1 MENNKQYF
9 YILASDVLRS
19 QTNSVKM
26 IATDHQLQ
34 SGDEELKVLMYKD
47 ELKILGALE
56 VADVTGVCNY
66 FKNPDHMGM
75 TFEYYKTNSDEK
87 LDEKNGFYVQ
97 LTNQQAIN
105 YLKEAAKFYS
115 KGRLFDGGDWR
126 TLPKCFR
133 VPFKFSMIGLK
144 AGDEI
149 VFRPTQ
155 LTVKIA
161 SDDEVEYQGVK
172 YYTSNFVQNF
182 MPIEKK
188 ISSNAYQGP
197 LFFDY
202 KGQKLDYWRREASRK
217 AKVALNLA
225 LDADEADTESDADA
239 MAATDSQD

>member
-9 YILASDVLRS
+9 YILHTKDLKNV
-19 QTNSVKM
+19 VKI
-26 IATDHQLQ
+26 IATDHQLKP
-34 SGDEELKVLMYKD
+34 GDKELDAFPLFGEYSIV
-47 ELKILGALE
+47 GALE

-66 FKNPDHMGM
+66 FKNPNHMGM

-87 LDEKNGFYVQ
+87 LDEKKGFYVQ
-97 LTNQQAIN
+97 LTNQQAIE

-133 VPFKFSMIGLK
+133 IPFKFSMIGLK

-172 YYTSNFVQNF
+172 YCTSNFVQNF

-217 AKVALNLA
+217 AKLALNLK
-225 LDADEADTESDADA
+225 LDDDEADTESDADA
-239 MAATDSQD
+239 IATIDSKD

>member
-1 MENNKQYF
+1 MGSNMQYF
-9 YILASDVLRS
+9 YILTSDMLRD
-19 QTNSVKM
+19 QTDSVKM

-34 SGDEELKVLMYKD
+34 SGDEELKIKMYKD

-66 FKNPDHMGM
+66 FKNSNHMGM
-75 TFEYYKTNSDEK
+75 KFDYYKTDSNEK
-87 LDEKNGFYVQ
+87 LDEKNGFYVK
-97 LTNQQAIN
+97 LTNQQAID
-105 YLKEAAKFYS
+105 YLKEAARFYS

-126 TLPKCFR
+126 TLPMCYR

-172 YYTSNFVQNF
+172 YSTSTFVQNF

-197 LFFDY
+197 MYFTY
-202 KGQKLDYWRREASRK
+202 KDNNLDYWRREASRK
-217 AKVALNLA
+217 AKLA
-225 LDADEADTESDADA
+225 LKLSLDEDEIETNTESEAIEGSLD
-239 MAATDSQD
+239 

>member
-9 YILASDVLRS
+9 YILHTKDLKNV
-19 QTNSVKM
+19 VKI
-26 IATDHQLQ
+26 IATDHQLKP
-34 SGDEELKVLMYKD
+34 GDKELDAFPLFGEYSIV
-47 ELKILGALE
+47 GALE

-66 FKNPDHMGM
+66 FKNPNHMGM
-75 TFEYYKTNSDEK
+75 KFEYHKQNKNDV
-87 LDEKNGFYVQ
+87 LDEKQGF
-97 LTNQQAIN
+97 LIKMTNQQAIE

-126 TLPKCFR
+126 TLPMCYR

-144 AGDEI
+144 AGDEV
-149 VFRPTQ
+149 VFDPTK

-161 SDDEVEYQGVK
+161 NDDEVEYQGVK
-172 YYTSNFVQNF
+172 YSTSTFVRTF
-182 MPIEKK
+182 MPEDMK

-197 LFFDY
+197 MYFTY
-202 KGQKLDYWRREASRK
+202 KDKNLDYWRREASRK

>member
-9 YILASDVLRS
+9 YILTSDMLRD
-19 QTNSVKM
+19 QTDSVKM

-34 SGDEELKVLMYKD
+34 SGDEELKVKMYKD

-126 TLPKCFR
+126 KLPKCYR

-149 VFRPTQ
+149 VFRPTK

-172 YYTSNFVQNF
+172 YSTSTFVRDF
-182 MPIEKK
+182 MPKEMRIP
-188 ISSNAYQGP
+188 SGAYQGP
-197 LFFDY
+197 TYFTY
-202 KGQKLDYWRREASRK
+202 KDKNLDDWRREASRK
-217 AKVALNLA
+217 AKLALNLA
-225 LDADEADTESDADA
+225 LDADEADTESETDAI
-239 MAATDSQD
+239 AATDSQD

>member
-9 YILASDVLRS
+9 YILTSDMLRD
-19 QTNSVKM
+19 QTDSVKM

-34 SGDEELKVLMYKD
+34 SGDKELKVKMYKD

-66 FKNPDHMGM
+66 FKNSNHMGM
-75 TFEYYKTNSDEK
+75 KFEYYKTDSNEK

-105 YLKEAAKFYS
+105 YLKEAARFYS

-126 TLPKCFR
+126 KLPMCYR

-149 VFRPTQ
+149 VFRPTK

-172 YYTSNFVQNF
+172 YSTSTFVRDF
-182 MPIEKK
+182 MPKEMRIR
-188 ISSNAYQGP
+188 SGAYQGP
-197 LFFDY
+197 TYFTY
-202 KGQKLDYWRREASRK
+202 KDKNLDDWRRDASRK
-217 AKVALNLA
+217 AKLALNLS
-225 LDADEADTESDADA
+225 LDADEAESDADA
-239 MAATDSQD
+239 IAATDSQD